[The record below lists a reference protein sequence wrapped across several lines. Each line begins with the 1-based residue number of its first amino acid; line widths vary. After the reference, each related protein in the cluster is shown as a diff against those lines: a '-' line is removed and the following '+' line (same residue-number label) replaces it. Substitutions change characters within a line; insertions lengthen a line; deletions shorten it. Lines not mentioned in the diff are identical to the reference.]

1 MRRRPN
7 QRTTT
12 LRARQKHRWVVS
24 MVGAA
29 LLMSYVTYEFFFD
42 SMGVVK
48 YLDMK
53 QTQGRLADDIAEM
66 EAENTRLR
74 QQISAVKQDPA
85 TLEGLARDR
94 LGLVREGET
103 VFLIPPNKA
112 VRP

>member
-1 MRRRPN
+1 MRQRPN

-12 LRARQKHRWVVS
+12 LKATQKRRRVVS
-24 MVGAA
+24 MVGVA

-42 SMGVVK
+42 SMGVMK

-53 QTQGRLADDIAEM
+53 QTQGRMTEDIAAI
-66 EAENTRLR
+66 EAENARLR
-74 QQISAVKQDPA
+74 AQISAVQQDPA
-85 TLEGLARDR
+85 TIEELARDR
-94 LGLVREGET
+94 LGLVKEGET